1 MSERILEIEFLLNL
15 SKQIQE
21 CRSKEVQNLVQ
32 EGVCACVCVCV
43 GGGRG
48 VVTSISYSYS
58 VLTEYIY
65 QYDVWQPHYVEF
77 IYENDILIQK

>member
-43 GGGRG
+43 GEGVGGWLHQSLTATLFLRNIF
-48 VVTSISYSYS
+48 ISMMSGS
-58 VLTEYIY
+58 HIMWNLFTRMIS
-65 QYDVWQPHYVEF
+65 
-77 IYENDILIQK
+77 